1 MSHAFAHSI
10 LQPSAMNSRVG
21 RDPDGVV
28 DNRPGVS
35 HPNMRRDKV
44 VSKDLSARNTRDLF
58 CRDPKHGRDLVNSTH
73 QARGKQQDG
82 KFVVGIGMRNPGQP
96 KPKSMG
102 KKRGRPSRYADSDEL
117 WTGAFERPKSIEDEQ
132 DQEDK

>member
-1 MSHAFAHSI
+1 MSQAFANHI
-10 LQPSAMNSRVG
+10 LQPTALSSRVG

-35 HPNMRRDKV
+35 HPNMRRDKI
-44 VSKDLSARNTRDLF
+44 VSKDLNTRNTRDLF

-73 QARGKQQDG
+73 QTANKQQDG

-96 KPKSMG
+96 KPKTVR
-102 KKRGRPSRYADSDEL
+102 KKRVRPGRYATSDEL
-117 WTGAFERPKSIEDEQ
+117 WTGAFEYPDSIEDEQ
-132 DQEDK
+132 DSQDK

>member
-1 MSHAFAHSI
+1 MSHAFAHNMI
-10 LQPSAMNSRVG
+10 QPPAVSHRVG

-44 VSKDLSARNTRDLF
+44 VSKDLSARNSKDLF
-58 CRDPKHGRDLVNSTH
+58 CRDTKHGSELVNSTR
-73 QARGKQQDG
+73 QTPGKQKDG

-96 KPKSMG
+96 KPKSI
-102 KKRGRPSRYADSDEL
+102 KKRKSRPGRYASSDEL
-117 WTGAFERPKSIEDEQ
+117 WTGAFESPGSIDP
-132 DQEDK
+132 DKDSYDK